1 MVLMSGLRATGAYAT
16 VDDILMSILMSEN
29 CYDVGGMRLRCM
41 NGHEHMV
48 YTFLFVRYSIMAV
61 A

>member
-1 MVLMSGLRATGAYAT
+1 MLLSVAYAT
-16 VDDILMSILMSEN
+16 IDDILMSEN

-48 YTFLFVRYSIMAV
+48 YTFLFVCPLGTVSWR
-61 A
+61 